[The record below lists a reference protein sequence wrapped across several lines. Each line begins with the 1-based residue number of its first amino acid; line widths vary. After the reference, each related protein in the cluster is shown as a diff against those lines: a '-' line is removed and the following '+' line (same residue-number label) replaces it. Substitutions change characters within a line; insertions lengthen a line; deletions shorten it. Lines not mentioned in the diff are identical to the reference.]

1 MMTKTDKDYVNEGNK
16 LQDKG
21 RLEEAI
27 QAYKYAIEI
36 HPKSAKAYHSMGNVL
51 IKQGQTQEAISSF
64 RKAIEIQPDLSSSHY
79 RLGEILRGQNSL
91 DEAIE
96 SYQAAID
103 LDQKSYKFY
112 YGLGLTL
119 SQKEKWEEA
128 ISAYRHVI
136 ELNPSFSRAYHHLE
150 EAQEALDRLAKAQ
163 AKQSHN
169 SGDELQQC
177 TLISILFL
185 LPVQGGSGGAH
196 SVMQEVLELYRYGVK
211 AHIAVDEPNYSTF
224 LDNYA
229 DIPEVKQIVIPY
241 QTLTDLRNIAN
252 DFSVICAT
260 IYNTVNV
267 LQELVRTNS
276 KILPA
281 YYIQDYEPLFSEKDS
296 YEWKEA
302 RASYTRM
309 PNAIL
314 FAKTQWLCHTINRNH
329 QVKVYKVEPS
339 IDHEVYHP
347 NLADKS
353 DIIRLSAMV
362 RFKTPRR
369 APKRTLRVVNQLL
382 KMFPTQIKF
391 NVFGSHP
398 DDFNLSEVSLSK
410 SATILGRLTRPEVA
424 ETLRNS
430 DIFLDLSDY
439 QAFGRTALEA
449 MASGCIPVVPIRG
462 GTNEYAVPGVNSLV
476 IDTTN
481 EEECVNSVAQLI
493 KKDPREL
500 YQLKLNGIETA
511 SRYSKKRASFSIL
524 KLLYNQA
531 IQQSK

>member
-1 MMTKTDKDYVNEGNK
+1 MTKTAKDYVNEGNK

-21 RLEEAI
+21 ELEEAI
-27 QAYKYAIEI
+27 QAYKSALEI
-36 HPKSAKAYHSMGNVL
+36 DPKSAKAYHSMGNVL
-51 IKQGQTQEAISSF
+51 IKQDQIQKAILSF
-64 RKAIEIQPDLSSSHY
+64 RKAIEIQPNLSSSHY
-79 RLGEILRGQNSL
+79 RLGEIFRSQNSL

-103 LDQKSYKFY
+103 FDQKSYKFY

-119 SQKEKWEEA
+119 SQKGKWEEA

-136 ELNPSFSRAYHHLE
+136 ELNPSFSRAYHQLE
-150 EAQEALDRLAKAQ
+150 EAREALDRLTVQ
-163 AKQSHN
+163 AKPSHN
-169 SGDELQQC
+169 LGDNLKEC

-211 AHIAVDEPNYSTF
+211 THIAVDEPNYSTF

-229 DIPEVKQIVIPY
+229 EIPEVKQIVRSY
-241 QTLTDLRNIAN
+241 QTLTDLRKIAEN
-252 DFSVICAT
+252 FSVVCAT

-267 LQELVRTNS
+267 LQELVRTNY
-276 KILPA
+276 KILPG

-296 YEWKEA
+296 PEWQEA
-302 RASYTRM
+302 RASYTRI

-314 FAKTQWLCHTINRNH
+314 FAKTEWLCQTISRNH

-339 IDHEVYHP
+339 IDHEVYYP
-347 NLADKS
+347 DLATQS
-353 DIIRLSAMV
+353 DVVRLSTMV

-369 APKRTLRVVNQLL
+369 APKRTLRVVSRLL
-382 KMFPTQIKF
+382 EMFPNQIKF
-391 NVFGSHP
+391 SIFGSHP
-398 DDFNLSEVSLSK
+398 DDFNLSEVSLPK

-449 MASGCIPVVPIRG
+449 MASGCIPVVPKRG
-462 GTNEYAVPGVNSLV
+462 GTNEYAVPDVNSLV
-476 IDTTN
+476 IDTTD
-481 EEECVNSVAQLI
+481 EDECVSCVAQLI
-493 KKDPREL
+493 QKEKREL

-511 SRYSKKRASFSIL
+511 SRYSKKRAAFSIL
-524 KLLYNQA
+524 KLLSEQV
-531 IQQSK
+531 IQQKK